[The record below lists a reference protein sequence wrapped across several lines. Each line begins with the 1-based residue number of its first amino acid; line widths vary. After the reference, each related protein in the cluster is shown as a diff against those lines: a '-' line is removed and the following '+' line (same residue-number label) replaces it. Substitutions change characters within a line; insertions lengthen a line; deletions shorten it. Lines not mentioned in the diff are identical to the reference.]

1 MAFCDF
7 CPCEQCKTGEAVIEV
22 FHAQTIDGRWIC
34 DICWHYSA
42 CLSAPAFLEGNA
54 LTNACRKLALAVDRF
69 SNDYDHNS
77 EREYEWAAGH
87 DNTESEVEAETAR
100 FAGRLESIVLAWRAR
115 VEDALRLRAE
125 RRDVA
130 QNVFSHL
137 LGSYQDASRLRPADI
152 EARARLALQAAT
164 VFQEVASKEPAP

>member
-1 MAFCDF
+1 MN
-7 CPCEQCKTGEAVIEV
+7 EN
-22 FHAQTIDGRWIC
+22 IDL
-34 DICWHYSA
+34 Y
-42 CLSAPAFLEGNA
+42 NA
-54 LTNACRKLALAVDRF
+54 DTETLVRCASMKSVWR
-69 SNDYDHNS
+69 
-77 EREYEWAAGH
+77 EWAAGH